1 MSKSHR
7 NKFSDV
13 SIQLGDQDKA
23 RISAKIIFKKDKS
36 DHQHSFVE
44 LNFTSRNSN
53 THERIP
59 IPAHLEV
66 PGGEKLLEKIEQLN
80 QVFINDLESV
90 WKAVEQYH
98 FAKTGEKPNIGT
110 DLRFRNA
117 SKRLYASIAHAI
129 FHEYKEGLRRAMNQE
144 TLDTCMEF
152 LDSMSGGV
160 RADYIQ
166 HARETIKKDEM
177 SYPYVFD
184 ALENDLQQYSRD
196 MEGALG
202 SIKHFLSARYQLMAG
217 ANVNDDMR
225 HKQLDD
231 ARRLIKITAAL
242 NEPIYAFE
250 DAWLESAIDIHG
262 QDYVA
267 LQDARGHKKSVQQ
280 AIESAQQ
287 AYADFKRDIDYF
299 PKSQGS
305 VENPRETVHAM
316 DMLDE
321 VETLLDDMHDRAEI
335 LGEPLKMRDTIA
347 KVAYKS
353 SRHQ

>member
-1 MSKSHR
+1 MPRSPR

-23 RISAKIIFKKDKS
+23 RISAKIFFKKDKS
-36 DHQHSFVE
+36 DQQHSFVE

-59 IPAHLEV
+59 IPGQLEV

-80 QVFINDLESV
+80 QVFIADLESV

-98 FAKTGEKPNIGT
+98 FAKTGEKPSVGQ

-117 SKRLYASIAHAI
+117 SKRLYAGIAQSI
-129 FHEYKEGLRRAMNQE
+129 FHEYKDGLRRAMNQE
-144 TLDTCMEF
+144 TLDACMEF

-166 HARETIKKDEM
+166 HAREAIKKDEM

-217 ANVNDDMR
+217 ANVNDAMQS
-225 HKQLDD
+225 KQLDD
-231 ARRLIKITAAL
+231 ARRLIKIAAAL
-242 NEPIYAFE
+242 NEPIHAFE
-250 DAWLESAIDIHG
+250 DAWIESALDIQG

-267 LQDARGHKKSVQQ
+267 LQDAREHKNSVTQ
-280 AIESAQQ
+280 AIDAAQH
-287 AYADFKRDIDYF
+287 AYANFKRDIDYF

-305 VENPRETVHAM
+305 VESPRETVYAI

-321 VETLLDDMHDRAEI
+321 VETLLDDMHERAQM
-335 LGEPLKMRDTIA
+335 LSEPLKMRDTVA

-353 SRHQ
+353 PRR